1 MQRNSFNPPVQV
13 GEEVDVRIEAVGEKG
28 DGVARVKGFVLFVP
42 QTKEGEQCRI
52 RVTKVLSKLGF
63 AEKIGAAGSGS
74 SGSSGSS
81 SKKSSSA
88 PRKEESRRES
98 KPAEPVEEAPDAE
111 VSDSFGED
119 LEEEY

>member
-1 MQRNSFNPPVQV
+1 MQRNSFSPPVQV

-42 QTKEGEQCRI
+42 QTKEGEQCKI

-63 AEKIGAAGSGS
+63 AEKIGPAGSGS
-74 SGSSGSS
+74 SGSSS
-81 SKKSSSA
+81 SKKAAPA
-88 PRKEESRRES
+88 PRKEEARRE
-98 KPAEPVEEAPDAE
+98 EPQESVETPDAE

>member
-1 MQRNSFNPPVQV
+1 MQRDSFRPPVQV

-52 RVTKVLSKLGF
+52 RITKVLSKLGF
-63 AEKIGAAGSGS
+63 AEKIGPAGSGS
-74 SGSSGSS
+74 SSG
-81 SKKSSSA
+81 KKAA
-88 PRKEESRRES
+88 PARAAKEESPSTPENDTAS
-98 KPAEPVEEAPDAE
+98 DDVPDEE
-111 VSDSFGED
+111 VSDSFGSD